1 MIITKPITKRIIKA
15 FEDELQ
21 AKHSKEELV
30 KRLKLNLIKY
40 ELKALP
46 LVDILDDS
54 IIALLQLAY

>member
-21 AKHSKEELV
+21 AQHSKEELV

-40 ELKALP
+40 ELKTLP